1 MAEKTDISEL
11 SFEIAL
17 KELEEI
23 VAKLESGQADLDA
36 SIDLYERGE
45 QLKQH
50 CEGLLKKAESRIE
63 KITLSADGNPEGV
76 TPLEAE

>member
-1 MAEKTDISEL
+1 MAEKAEISDL
-11 SFEIAL
+11 SFELAL

-45 QLKQH
+45 TLKQH
-50 CEGLLKKAESRIE
+50 CETLLKKAES
-63 KITLSADGNPEGV
+63 
-76 TPLEAE
+76 